1 VKRQTSAL
9 IQAALAAQQGCLE
22 AHREG
27 ATARDLHRC
36 RVAARRIRVLAR
48 TTQPLVGDALV
59 PLQDELHWLAGILAP
74 VRDLDVLLEH
84 LGPQVETLDDDADGA
99 KLVVAAL
106 RRQRLFRANEAQ
118 AALTSGR
125 FEELLDHLGAAGAA
139 IPDCTAP
146 LAPIVTKELGK
157 LRQAATGLNGA
168 CSDAEIH
175 ELRIRAK
182 RARYTAEL
190 LDGAKWKR
198 VRRALVRVQ
207 DLAGAHQDAV
217 RAEEQLRSLSRPKTA
232 VVVGR
237 LIERERFRKGA
248 QRAALPAAL
257 AKALS

>member
-9 IQAALAAQQGCLE
+9 IEAALVAQQRCLE

-27 ATARDLHRC
+27 DTPRDLHRC
-36 RVAARRIRVLAR
+36 RVATRRIRVLAR
-48 TTQPLVGDALV
+48 TTQPLVGDTLA
-59 PLQDELHWLAGILAP
+59 PLDDELHWLACLLAP

-106 RRQRLFRANEAQ
+106 KRQRLFRANEAHE
-118 AALTSGR
+118 ALASDR
-125 FEELLDHLGAAGAA
+125 FDQLLDQLGAAAAA
-139 IPDCTAP
+139 IPRCSDP
-146 LAPIVTKELGK
+146 LAPIVTGELGE
-157 LRQAATGLNGA
+157 LRKAAAGLNGA
-168 CSDAEIH
+168 CSDVQIH

-190 LDGAKWKR
+190 LDSAKWKR

-248 QRAALPAAL
+248 QRAALPSAL